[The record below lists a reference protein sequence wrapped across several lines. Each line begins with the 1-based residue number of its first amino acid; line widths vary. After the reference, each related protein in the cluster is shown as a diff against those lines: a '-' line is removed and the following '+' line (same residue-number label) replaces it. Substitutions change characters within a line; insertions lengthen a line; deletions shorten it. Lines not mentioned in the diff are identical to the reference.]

1 LAERERAIALREAAV
16 KLVEQRI
23 GEHVARLESL
33 TGELERLLGQASEDE
48 KARIAQL
55 VKVYEAMK
63 AKNAALIFEPMGL
76 DLLLPIVRGM
86 RDTKIAAIVAEM
98 DPAKARA
105 LTAEL
110 ARAREL
116 PAPP

>member
-1 LAERERAIALREAAV
+1 
-16 KLVEQRI
+16 
-23 GEHVARLESL
+23 
-33 TGELERLLGQASEDE
+33 
-48 KARIAQL
+48 
-55 VKVYEAMK
+55 
-63 AKNAALIFEPMGL
+63 
-76 DLLLPIVRGM
+76 M

-116 PAPP
+116 PTPP